1 MKNLAIRTETEVF
14 HDLKRLCATDGFV
27 HALAYLAIR
36 NNTFRYATQVTAK
49 AFDHQYE
56 PDHLIRSELDVLFG
70 LLAKRPLNFT
80 RPSPAQMQC
89 LLDEANRLLTEL
101 HTSMLEPGANAFR
114 AHLANPEPEHDL
126 LSSGL
131 FLREAMFYGG
141 ESAYDFQYLDLS
153 CLKFGNDKD
162 WLERHKGF
170 GPAVALEI
178 AAAIVDIQ
186 NSRLSSIHS
195 DFRKIHPDDWDF
207 LNPLSFTSEEVVAKT
222 KLDGHRVDRFLEEYS
237 IESTAS
243 TNSTYTAPS
252 EFNEVTARPILKR
265 SDGRFVLFS
274 HYGLAEALYTTPYF
288 WMVKDK
294 NYGAT
299 LSDNRGKYVEDFS
312 AGCLR
317 RVFGRDSVHERV
329 LLVKANGDRIGEIDV
344 LVIYANRAI
353 VVQAKSKGLTQNSK
367 RGVDDAIRDDFQ
379 KSVQDA
385 YNQAFRCAELLN
397 SDGVKLLSA
406 TLSKHEA
413 LPQFKEIYLFCVL
426 SENYPALA
434 YQSRQFLAASLHPI
448 IKFPF
453 VIDVFFLDVMCE
465 ILRSPLYFL
474 SYANRRVTYADRLM
488 SSHELVVL
496 AFHLKSNL
504 WLDED
509 TSVLHLG
516 DDIGV
521 ELDIAMMARRRDV
534 PGAKVPNGILTRLG
548 STTVSRI
555 IQNITSRPESALLDL
570 GLELLKLSEKTLK
583 LLSSSIDQAIVRSRT
598 DRNSH
603 DVTIATPHAGLSVH
617 VNDRPDEE
625 AKSRLL
631 IHCELR
637 KYRMNAGEWYG
648 LCISAMSGLPRFAT
662 KLDSEWV
669 HNAELALHSK
679 RLSVE
684 APLGGGIVRANRIK
698 VGRNDQCP
706 CGSGKKYKHCCL
718 RS

>member
-1 MKNLAIRTETEVF
+1 MTNLVARSEGEVF
-14 HDLKRLCATDGFV
+14 DNLERLCTTDGFV
-27 HALAYLAIR
+27 HALGYLAIT

-49 AFDHQYE
+49 AFEHQHE
-56 PDHLIRSELDVLFG
+56 PGHLIRSELDLLFG
-70 LLAKRPLNFT
+70 LLTKRQLNFT
-80 RPSPAQMQC
+80 CPDPAKMQL
-89 LLDEANRLLTEL
+89 LLDEAKNLLSEL
-101 HTSMLEPGANAFR
+101 HQSMIEPGVHALG
-114 AHLANPEPEHDL
+114 AHLANPNPEHDV
-126 LSSGL
+126 LSSGV

-141 ESAYDFQYLDLS
+141 ESAQDFQYLDLS

-178 AAAIVDIQ
+178 ATAIVDIQ

-195 DFRKIHPDDWDF
+195 DFQKIHPDDWDF
-207 LNPLSFTSEEVVAKT
+207 LNPLSFTSEEVVART
-222 KLDGHRVDRFLEEYS
+222 NVDTNRVDRFLEEYS

-243 TNSTYTAPS
+243 TNSAYTAPS
-252 EFNEVTARPILKR
+252 EFNEVTARPILRR
-265 SDGRFVLFS
+265 SSGRFVLFS

-312 AGCLR
+312 AACLR

-367 RGVDDAIRDDFQ
+367 RGFDDAIKDDFQ

-397 SDGVKLLSA
+397 CDDIKLVSA
-406 TLSKHEA
+406 TLSKHDE
-413 LPQFKEIYLFCVL
+413 LPRFNEIYLFCVV

-434 YQSRQFLAASLHPI
+434 HQSRQFLVPSPHPI

-474 SYANRRVTYADRLM
+474 SYTNRRVHYADRLLAG
-488 SSHELVVL
+488 HELTIL
-496 AFHLKSNL
+496 AFHLKANL

-509 TSVLHLG
+509 TSMLHLS

-521 ELDIAMMARRRDV
+521 DLDIAMMARRRGI
-534 PGAKVPNGILTRLG
+534 PGASVPAGILTRLAN
-548 STTVSRI
+548 TTIARI
-555 IQNITSRPESALLDL
+555 IQDITSRSEPPLLDL
-570 GLELLKLSEKTLK
+570 GLELLKLSEPTLK
-583 LLSSSIDQAIVRSRT
+583 LLSSSIDQAIVRSRK
-598 DRNSH
+598 DRNLH
-603 DVTIATPHAGLSVH
+603 DVTIATSHAGLSVH
-617 VNDRPDEE
+617 VTDRPDEE
-625 AKSRLL
+625 AKSKLL
-631 IHCELR
+631 VHCELR
-637 KYRMNAGEWYG
+637 KYRMRAGDWYG
-648 LCISAMSGLPRFAT
+648 LCISATSGLPRFAT
-662 KLDSEWV
+662 KLDSAWV
-669 HNAELALHSK
+669 YNAELALHSK

-698 VGRNDQCP
+698 VGRNDRCP
-706 CGSGKKYKHCCL
+706 CRSGKKYKRCCL
-718 RS
+718 GS